1 MKPVPGAAVTQK
13 PPRIS
18 EFGLIARYF
27 APLAAAAPE
36 ALDLVDDAAVIAPHA
51 GHELVVTTDALV
63 AGVHF
68 LPDDPPDLVARKAL
82 RVNLSDLAAK
92 GAVPRWYLLDAVFP
106 NDLPEEWIA
115 GFARGLRQDQDEYG
129 IHLIGGDTASTPG
142 PLTLAITAMGETPIG
157 KMLRRSTARAGD
169 DIYVSGTVGDGALGL
184 LACQG
189 TLAHLSD
196 ADRAALT
203 DRYRLPRPRVTL
215 GPKLIG
221 LATAA
226 LDVSDGVVADLGH
239 ICETSHLA
247 AIVEETNVPLSAAA
261 RAALEHAPDLI
272 DRVLG
277 GGDDYEI
284 LFTAPP
290 CLAADLAALAGAT
303 GLPLTR
309 IGRMAAG
316 EGVQIRAAGG
326 RLRRLARG
334 GWAHF

>member
-1 MKPVPGAAVTQK
+1 MRGAAVTQK
-13 PPRIS
+13 PPRTS
-18 EFGLIARYF
+18 EFGLIARHF

-36 ALDLVDDAAVIAPHA
+36 ALGLVDDAALIAPRA
-51 GHELVVTTDALV
+51 GHDLVVTTDALV

-68 LPDDPPDLVARKAL
+68 LPDDPADLVARKAL

-106 NDLPEEWIA
+106 NDLPEDWIA
-115 GFARGLRQDQDEYG
+115 SFARGLRQDQDEYA

-142 PLTLAITAMGETPIG
+142 PLTLAITAMGETPAG
-157 KMLRRSTARAGD
+157 RMLRRSTARAGD
-169 DIYVSGTVGDGALGL
+169 DIYVSGTLGDGALGL

-189 TLAHLSD
+189 ELAHLSEVH
-196 ADRAALT
+196 RETLI

-221 LATAA
+221 LATAS
-226 LDVSDGVVADLGH
+226 LDVSDGAVADLGH

-247 AIVEETNVPLSAAA
+247 AIIEEALVPLSPAA
-261 RAALEHAPDLI
+261 RAALAHAPGLM
-272 DRVLG
+272 DRILG

-290 CLAADLAALAGAT
+290 ELAPKLAVLAGTT

-309 IGRMAAG
+309 IGAMASGAG
-316 EGVQIRAAGG
+316 VRIRGTDG
-326 RLRRLARG
+326 RLRHLAAG